1 MLQMSKQATNSYQ
14 NFVAAHDFG
23 GKFMTAFIEIKNLT
37 IDFDGLKALKNVN
50 LSINEGQIVGVLGKS
65 GSGKTILMHVLR
77 GTESFENISGEVI
90 YHLARCGQCGY
101 IDCPSK
107 VGDQNCPVC
116 GEILE
121 AFEVDFIKLSLYDS
135 MRKDIAK
142 RIAIMLQRTFALYG
156 DERVIVNVI
165 NSLNEIGYKGQDSM
179 GKAIEL
185 LDEVNLGHRM
195 MHVARELS
203 GGEKQRVVLARQLV
217 RNPLLLLADEP
228 TGTLDPMT
236 AKLVHNTMIKAV
248 RNHNMSMILTSHW
261 TEVIEQLADKAI
273 LLENGEIVQE
283 GNPLEVSAAFM
294 HNASMVRQEKSAIVG
309 EPIIRIRDLSKRY
322 ISVDRGVVRAV
333 DKISF
338 DVNEGEIF
346 GLVGVSGAGK
356 TTTSKILTGILPP
369 TSGEVEVRVGDEWV
383 DMTQY
388 GVENKGRATKYM
400 GFLHQEYG
408 LYTQSSVI
416 DNLTES
422 IGLDLPFE
430 LGVRKAII
438 TLKAAGFEED
448 KAKAILSKMTD
459 EMSEGERHRI
469 ALAQVLIKEP
479 RIVIMDEPTGTMDPI
494 TRLSV
499 TNSILK
505 AREEI
510 GETFVIVSH
519 DMDFVD
525 EICDRVALMRDGKIV
540 DIGKPENVLSQLTE
554 EERIEADSVKTH
566 APEEQNKAISG
577 LL

>member
-1 MLQMSKQATNSYQ
+1 MP
-14 NFVAAHDFG
+14 V
-23 GKFMTAFIEIKNLT
+23 FIEVKNLT
-37 IDFDGLKALKNVN
+37 LDFNGFKVLKNVN
-50 LSINEGQIVGVLGKS
+50 LSINEGEIVGVLGKS
-65 GSGKTILMHVLR
+65 GSGKTTLMHVLR
-77 GTESFENISGEVI
+77 GTESYENISGEVI
-90 YHLARCGQCGY
+90 YHLARCEKCGY
-101 IDCPSK
+101 VDRPSR
-107 VGDQNCPVC
+107 VDQKCPVC
-116 GEILE
+116 GETLK
-121 AFEVDFIKLSLYDS
+121 AFEADFVKLSLYDPV
-135 MRKDIAK
+135 RKDITK

-165 NSLNEIGYKGQDSM
+165 NSLNEIGYQGQDSM
-179 GKAIEL
+179 IKAVEL
-185 LDEVNLGHRM
+185 LEEVNMSHRM

-236 AKLVHNTMIKAV
+236 AKLVHNAMVNAV
-248 RNHNMSMILTSHW
+248 RNYKMSMILTSHW
-261 TEVIEQLADKAI
+261 PEVIENLADKAI
-273 LLENGEIVQE
+273 LLEDGEVVQE

-294 HNASMVRQEKSAIVG
+294 KDACMERQEEKGAMVG
-309 EPIIRIRDLSKRY
+309 EPIIQVRGLSKRY

-333 DKISF
+333 DNISF
-338 DVNEGEIF
+338 DVKEGEIF

-356 TTTSKILTGILPP
+356 TTTSKILIGILPP
-369 TSGEVEVRVGDEWV
+369 TSGEVEVKIGDEWV
-383 DMTQY
+383 DMTEY

-422 IGLDLPFE
+422 ISLDLPFE

-448 KAKAILSKMTD
+448 KAKAILPKMTD
-459 EMSEGERHRI
+459 ELSEGERHRV

-494 TRLSV
+494 TKISV
-499 TNSILK
+499 ASSILK
-505 AREEI
+505 AREDV

-519 DMDFVD
+519 DMDFVN
-525 EICDRVALMRDGKIV
+525 EICDRVALMRNGKII
-540 DIGKPENVLSQLTE
+540 DIGKPKNVLSQLTE
-554 EERIEADSVKTH
+554 EERIEA
-566 APEEQNKAISG
+566 AEEI
-577 LL
+577 

>member
-1 MLQMSKQATNSYQ
+1 MQATTSHQ
-14 NFVAAHDFG
+14 NVTVAHDFG
-23 GKFMTAFIEIKNLT
+23 GKFVQVFIEIKNLAV
-37 IDFDGLKALKNVN
+37 DFDGLKALKNVN
-50 LSINEGQIVGVLGKS
+50 LIINEGEVVGVLGKS

-77 GTESFENISGEVI
+77 GTESYENISGEVI
-90 YHLARCGQCGY
+90 YHLARCDKCGY
-101 IDCPSK
+101 VELPSK
-107 VGDQNCPVC
+107 TGQKCPTC
-116 GEILE
+116 GETLE
-121 AFEVDFIKLSLYDS
+121 AFEVDFVKLSHYDPI
-135 MRKDIAK
+135 RKDITK
-142 RIAIMLQRTFALYG
+142 RVAIMLQRTFALYG
-156 DERVIVNVI
+156 DERVIVNVT
-165 NSLNEIGYKGQDSM
+165 NSLTEVGYKGQDSIR
-179 GKAIEL
+179 KAVEL
-185 LDEVNLGHRM
+185 LEEVNLSHRM

-203 GGEKQRVVLARQLV
+203 GGEKQRAVLARQLV

-236 AKLVHNTMIKAV
+236 AKLVHDAMIKAV
-248 RNHNMSMILTSHW
+248 RNYNMSMILTSHW
-261 TEVIEQLADKAI
+261 PEVIENLADKAI
-273 LLENGEIVQE
+273 LLESGEIVQE

-294 HNASMVRQEKSAIVG
+294 QSASMVRREKNSRVG
-309 EPIIRIRDLSKRY
+309 EPIIRVRDLSKRY

-338 DVNEGEIF
+338 DVNEGEIL

-356 TTTSKILTGILPP
+356 TTTSKILMGILPP

-459 EMSEGERHRI
+459 ETSEGERHRI

-494 TRLSV
+494 TRSSV

-505 AREEI
+505 ARDEI

-519 DMDFVD
+519 DMDFVN
-525 EICDRVALMRDGKIV
+525 EICDRVVLMRDGKIV
-540 DIGKPENVLSQLTE
+540 DIGKPENVLSQFTE

-566 APEEQNKAISG
+566 APGEQNKAISG
-577 LL
+577 SL

>member
-1 MLQMSKQATNSYQ
+1 MPRQAKKRHQ
-14 NFVAAHDFG
+14 RELFAAHNCG
-23 GKFMTAFIEIKNLT
+23 GKFMPVFIEVKNLT
-37 IDFDGLKALKNVN
+37 VDFDGLKALKNVS
-50 LSINEGQIVGVLGKS
+50 LSINEGEIVGILGKS

-90 YHLARCGQCGY
+90 YHLARCEKCGY
-101 IDCPSK
+101 IERPSK
-107 VGDQNCPVC
+107 TGQKCPVC
-116 GEILE
+116 GEMLE
-121 AFEVDFIKLSLYDS
+121 AFEADFVKLSLYDPI
-135 MRKDIAK
+135 RKDITK

-156 DERVIVNVI
+156 DERVLVNVI
-165 NSLNEIGYKGQDSM
+165 NSLNEIGYKGEDSM
-179 GKAIEL
+179 KKAVEL
-185 LDEVNLGHRM
+185 LEEVNLSHRM

-236 AKLVHNTMIKAV
+236 AKLVHDAMIKAV
-248 RNHNMSMILTSHW
+248 KSYNMSMILTSHW
-261 TEVIEQLADKAI
+261 PEVVETLADKAI
-273 LLENGEIVQE
+273 LLENGEVVQQ
-283 GNPLEVSAAFM
+283 GNPLEVSAIFM
-294 HNASMVRQEKSAIVG
+294 QSASMVRQEKNVMVG
-309 EPIIRIRDLSKRY
+309 EPIIRVRDLSKRY

-338 DVNEGEIF
+338 EVREGEIF

-356 TTTSKILTGILPP
+356 TTTSKILMGILPP

-383 DMTQY
+383 DMTKL

-408 LYTQSSVI
+408 LYTHSSVI

-422 IGLDLPFE
+422 ISLDLPFE
-430 LGVRKAII
+430 LGVRKAVI
-438 TLKAAGFEED
+438 TLKAAGFEEN
-448 KAKAILSKMTD
+448 KAKSILSKMTD
-459 EMSEGERHRI
+459 ETSEGERHRI

-494 TRLSV
+494 TKVSV

-510 GETFVIVSH
+510 GETFVVVSH
-519 DMDFVD
+519 DMDFVH

-540 DIGKPENVLSQLTE
+540 DIGIPENVLSQLTE
-554 EERIEADSVKTH
+554 AEKLKA
-566 APEEQNKAISG
+566 AEQI
-577 LL
+577 

>member
-1 MLQMSKQATNSYQ
+1 MP
-14 NFVAAHDFG
+14 V
-23 GKFMTAFIEIKNLT
+23 FIEIKNLT
-37 IDFDGLKALKNVN
+37 VDFCGHKALKNVN
-50 LSINEGQIVGVLGKS
+50 LSINQGEIVGVLGKS
-65 GSGKTILMHVLR
+65 GSGKTTLMHVLR
-77 GTESFENISGEVI
+77 GTESFESISGEVI
-90 YHLARCGQCGY
+90 YHLARCEECGY
-101 IDCPSK
+101 IDCRSRA
-107 VGDQNCPVC
+107 GQNCPVC
-116 GEILE
+116 GKILE
-121 AFEVDFIKLSLYDS
+121 TFEADFVKLSLYDP

-179 GKAIEL
+179 RKAIEL
-185 LDEVNLGHRM
+185 LDEVNLSHRM

-236 AKLVHNTMIKAV
+236 AKLVHDAMTRAV
-248 RNHNMSMILTSHW
+248 RKHNMSMILTSHW

-273 LLENGEIVQE
+273 LLENGEVVQE

-294 HNASMVRQEKSAIVG
+294 KDASMVRQEKSTMVG
-309 EPIIRIRDLSKRY
+309 EPIIRVRNLAKRY

-408 LYTQSSVI
+408 LYTHSSVI

-422 IGLDLPFE
+422 ISLDLPFE

-448 KAKAILSKMTD
+448 KAKAILPKMTD
-459 EMSEGERHRI
+459 EMSEGERHRV

-494 TRLSV
+494 TKLSV

-505 AREEI
+505 AREEV

-519 DMDFVD
+519 DVDFVN

-540 DIGKPENVLSQLTE
+540 DIGKPENVLSLLTE
-554 EERIEADSVKTH
+554 EEKIEAASVK
-566 APEEQNKAISG
+566 AQSLEEQKKAVSG
-577 LL
+577 PL

>member
-1 MLQMSKQATNSYQ
+1 MP
-14 NFVAAHDFG
+14 V
-23 GKFMTAFIEIKNLT
+23 FIEIKNLT
-37 IDFDGLKALKNVN
+37 VDLNGLKALKNVN
-50 LSINEGQIVGVLGKS
+50 LSINEGEIVGVLGKS

-90 YHLARCGQCGY
+90 YHLARCEKCGY
-101 IDCPSK
+101 IDRPSNIGQK
-107 VGDQNCPVC
+107 CPVC
-116 GEILE
+116 GETLE
-121 AFEVDFIKLSLYDS
+121 AFKADFVKLSLYDPI
-135 MRKDIAK
+135 RKDIAK

-179 GKAIEL
+179 RKAVEL
-185 LDEVNLGHRM
+185 LDEVNLNHRM

-236 AKLVHNTMIKAV
+236 AKLVHSAMIKAV
-248 RNHNMSMILTSHW
+248 RNYNMSMFLTSHW
-261 TEVIEQLADKAI
+261 PEVIEQLADKAI
-273 LLENGEIVQE
+273 LLENGEVVVE
-283 GNPLEVSAAFM
+283 GNPLEVSATFM
-294 HNASMVRQEKSAIVG
+294 KNACMVRQEKSAIIG
-309 EPIIRIRDLSKRY
+309 EPIIRVRDLSKRY

-338 DVNEGEIF
+338 DVHEGEIF

-356 TTTSKILTGILPP
+356 TTTSKILMGILPP

-408 LYTQSSVI
+408 LYTHSCVI

-422 IGLDLPFE
+422 ISLDLPFE

-459 EMSEGERHRI
+459 EMSEGERHRV

-494 TRLSV
+494 TKISV
-499 TNSILK
+499 STSILK
-505 AREEI
+505 ARDEI

-519 DMDFVD
+519 DMDFVN
-525 EICDRVALMRDGKIV
+525 EICDRVALMRGGKIV
-540 DIGKPENVLSQLTE
+540 DIGKPQNVLSQLTE
-554 EERIEADSVKTH
+554 EERI
-566 APEEQNKAISG
+566 KAAE
-577 LL
+577 

>member
-1 MLQMSKQATNSYQ
+1 MP
-14 NFVAAHDFG
+14 V
-23 GKFMTAFIEIKNLT
+23 FIEVKNLT
-37 IDFDGLKALKNVN
+37 VDFDGLKTLKNVN
-50 LSINEGQIVGVLGKS
+50 LNINEGEIVGVLGKS

-90 YHLARCGQCGY
+90 YHLARCKKCGY
-101 IDCPSK
+101 IELPSK
-107 VGDQNCPVC
+107 TGQKCLFC
-116 GEILE
+116 EETLE
-121 AFEVDFIKLSLYDS
+121 AFEADFIKLSLYDPI
-135 MRKDIAK
+135 RKDISK
-142 RIAIMLQRTFALYG
+142 KIAIMLQRTFALYG

-165 NSLNEIGYKGQDSM
+165 NSLTEIGYQGQDSM
-179 GKAIEL
+179 KKAVEL
-185 LDEVNLGHRM
+185 LEEVNLGHRM

-228 TGTLDPMT
+228 TGTLDPMN
-236 AKLVHNTMIKAV
+236 AKLVHDTMVKSV
-248 RNHNMSMILTSHW
+248 RNYHMSMILTSHW
-261 TEVIEQLADKAI
+261 PEVIESLADKAI
-273 LLENGEIVQE
+273 LLENGEVVLE
-283 GNPLEVSAAFM
+283 GNPLEVSTVFM
-294 HNASMVRQEKSAIVG
+294 KSACMVKQEKNAMVG
-309 EPIIRIRDLSKRY
+309 EPIIRVRDLSKRY

-338 DVNEGEIF
+338 DVKEGEIF

-356 TTTSKILTGILPP
+356 TTTSKILMGILPP

-383 DMTQY
+383 DMTQL

-408 LYTQSSVI
+408 LYTHSSVI

-422 IGLDLPFE
+422 ISLDLPFE

-448 KAKAILSKMTD
+448 KAKAVLPKMTD
-459 EMSEGERHRI
+459 ETSEGERHRI

-494 TRLSV
+494 TKSSV

-519 DMDFVD
+519 DMDFVN

-540 DIGKPENVLSQLTE
+540 DIGKPKNVLSQLTE
-554 EERIEADSVKTH
+554 EERIEAGSVRTY
-566 APEEQNKAISG
+566 ALEEHNKASSG

>member
-1 MLQMSKQATNSYQ
+1 MPVY
-14 NFVAAHDFG
+14 
-23 GKFMTAFIEIKNLT
+23 IEIKNLT
-37 IDFDGLKALKNVN
+37 VDFDGLKALKNVN
-50 LSINEGQIVGVLGKS
+50 LSLNEGEVVGILGKS

-90 YHLARCGQCGY
+90 YHLARCDKCGY
-101 IDCPSK
+101 IERPSK
-107 VGDQNCPVC
+107 IGHKCPVC
-116 GEILE
+116 GESLE
-121 AFEVDFIKLSLYDS
+121 AFEADFIKLSLYDPI
-135 MRKDIAK
+135 RKDITK

-156 DERVIVNVI
+156 DERVLVNVI
-165 NSLNEIGYKGQDSM
+165 NSLNEIGYKGEDAM
-179 GKAIEL
+179 KKAVEL
-185 LDEVNLGHRM
+185 LEEVNLSHRM

-236 AKLVHNTMIKAV
+236 AKLVHEAMIKAV
-248 RNHNMSMILTSHW
+248 KSYNMSMALTSHW
-261 TEVIEQLADKAI
+261 PEVIEKLADKAI
-273 LLENGEIVQE
+273 LLENGEVVQE
-283 GNPLEVSAAFM
+283 GDPLEVSAIFM
-294 HNASMVRQEKSAIVG
+294 QSASMVRQEKNALVG
-309 EPIIRIRDLSKRY
+309 EPIIRVRALSKRY

-338 DVNEGEIF
+338 DVMEGEIF

-356 TTTSKILTGILPP
+356 TTTSKILMGILPP
-369 TSGEVEVRVGDEWV
+369 TSGEVEVRVGDGWV
-383 DMTQY
+383 DMTKL

-408 LYTQSSVI
+408 LYTHSSVI

-422 IGLDLPFE
+422 ISLDLPFE

-438 TLKAAGFEED
+438 TLKAAGFDEN
-448 KAKAILSKMTD
+448 KAKAVLSKMTN

-494 TRLSV
+494 TKVSV

-510 GETFVIVSH
+510 GETFVVVSH
-519 DMDFVD
+519 DMDFVN

-540 DIGKPENVLSQLTE
+540 AIGKPENVLSHLTDEERLKATE
-554 EERIEADSVKTH
+554 EI
-566 APEEQNKAISG
+566 
-577 LL
+577 

>member
-1 MLQMSKQATNSYQ
+1 MQ
-14 NFVAAHDFG
+14 V
-23 GKFMTAFIEIKNLT
+23 FIEIKNLA
-37 IDFDGLKALKNVN
+37 IDFDGLKALKNIN
-50 LSINEGQIVGVLGKS
+50 LSINEGEIVGVLGKS

-77 GTESFENISGEVI
+77 GTESYENISGEVI
-90 YHLARCGQCGY
+90 YHLARCEKCGHVEL
-101 IDCPSK
+101 PSK
-107 VGDQNCPVC
+107 TGQKCPIC
-116 GEILE
+116 GETLE
-121 AFEVDFIKLSLYDS
+121 AFEADFVKLSLYDPI
-135 MRKDIAK
+135 RKDITK
-142 RIAIMLQRTFALYG
+142 RVAIMLQRTFALYG
-156 DERVIVNVI
+156 DERVIVNVT
-165 NSLNEIGYKGQDSM
+165 NSLNEVGYKGQDSII
-179 GKAIEL
+179 KAVEL
-185 LDEVNLGHRM
+185 LEEVNLSHRM

-203 GGEKQRVVLARQLV
+203 GGEKQRAVLARQLV

-236 AKLVHNTMIKAV
+236 AKLVHDAMTKAV
-248 RNHNMSMILTSHW
+248 RNYNMSMILTSHW
-261 TEVIEQLADKAI
+261 PEVIENLADKAI

-283 GNPLEVSAAFM
+283 GNPLEVSAVFM
-294 HNASMVRQEKSAIVG
+294 QSASMVTQEKSAMVG
-309 EPIIRIRDLSKRY
+309 EPIIRVRDLSKRY

-356 TTTSKILTGILPP
+356 TTTSKILMGILPP

-388 GVENKGRATKYM
+388 GVENKGRATRYM

-430 LGVRKAII
+430 LGVRKAMI

-494 TRLSV
+494 TRVSV

-505 AREEI
+505 ARGEI

-519 DMDFVD
+519 DMDFVN

-540 DIGKPENVLSQLTE
+540 DIGKPENVLSKLTV
-554 EERIEADSVKTH
+554 EERIEANSVETH
-566 APEEQNKAISG
+566 VLEEQNKAISG
-577 LL
+577 SL